1 MIIANL
7 KSQKS
12 ENENIN
18 IKSKKFRP
26 LLSTQRKQPTQ
37 HKQSRQKSLWFIV
50 NQRSAKKP
58 LGFIPHPSFQVTL
71 TTNPPLQNKSD
82 TESDYGSD
90 GSVYNVGKYSSR
102 FVFGFVFVT
111 IVLAGE
117 VVQWAAKR
125 SKRNGEMD
133 WWPKEPILP
142 LLLTPGGDFGG
153 ARYWWNFIQ
162 KHLLFLT
169 FKSHF

>member
-18 IKSKKFRP
+18 IKSKTFLTSFVYTEKTTNT
-26 LLSTQRKQPTQ
+26 TQTKQT
-37 HKQSRQKSLWFIV
+37 KIFMIYCESKIS
-50 NQRSAKKP
+50 KKP

-102 FVFGFVFVT
+102 FVFRFVFAT

-117 VVQWAAKR
+117 VVQ
-125 SKRNGEMD
+125 
-133 WWPKEPILP
+133 
-142 LLLTPGGDFGG
+142 
-153 ARYWWNFIQ
+153 
-162 KHLLFLT
+162 
-169 FKSHF
+169 